1 MKYNLID
8 AINICLFIVLIIL
21 IINKINKIENFTSI
35 LCNES
40 CEGNYDCSEEM
51 WCDNKKKSCCKKII

>member
-21 IINKINKIENFTSI
+21 IINKINKIENFVTTS
-35 LCNES
+35 CKEY
-40 CEGNYDCSEEM
+40 CEGDYECSEDM
-51 WCDNKKKSCCKKII
+51 WCDIENNKCCANN